1 MSDGASAGDGNSLAS
16 DGGRSDAAH
25 PDVSLEIDVDGR
37 ELKSVIVPQDFL
49 PGGSSDWAR
58 LRFAGLERGKE
69 LVVGRMIGVV
79 SSVKERAPSI
89 EGGWRGKARSIIWLH
104 GSFEMTARLDA
115 DELTRAFDRDPKL
128 ANAQGWASEQARYP
142 GLVKYRMSA
151 CDAILPLAF
160 TRHAARAFD
169 AGAKKLEFV
178 IDVCLQATGKASP
191 SSSPYVW
198 LIVSW
203 VDGKAFRLMAG
214 RPMTISPREV
224 LRPI

>member
-1 MSDGASAGDGNSLAS
+1 MACFQDGPEA
-16 DGGRSDAAH
+16 
-25 PDVSLEIDVDGR
+25 SLEIDVDGV
-37 ELKSVIVPQDFL
+37 ELKNVITPQDFL

-58 LRFAGLERGKE
+58 LHFAGLERGKE
-69 LVVGRMIGVV
+69 LVVGMMIGIA
-79 SSVKERAPSI
+79 KGAEERAPSV

-178 IDVCLQATGKASP
+178 IHVCLWATGKT
-191 SSSPYVW
+191 SSSWSPYEW

-203 VDGKAFRLMAG
+203 VEGRAFRMRAG
-214 RPMTISPREV
+214 RPMMISPREV

>member
-1 MSDGASAGDGNSLAS
+1 MACFQDGPEA
-16 DGGRSDAAH
+16 
-25 PDVSLEIDVDGR
+25 SLEIDVDGV
-37 ELKSVIVPQDFL
+37 ELKNVITPQDFL

-58 LRFAGLERGKE
+58 LHFAGLERGKE
-69 LVVGRMIGVV
+69 LVVGMMIGIA
-79 SSVKERAPSI
+79 KGAEERAPSV

-151 CDAILPLAF
+151 CDAILPWAF
-160 TRHAARAFD
+160 AQHALKAFD
-169 AGAKKLEFV
+169 AGAKKLVFD
-178 IDVCLQATGKASP
+178 IHVCLWATGKT
-191 SSSPYVW
+191 SSSWSPYEW

-203 VDGKAFRLMAG
+203 VEGRAFRMRAG
-214 RPMTISPREV
+214 RPMMISPREV

>member
-1 MSDGASAGDGNSLAS
+1 MTTCWRGGHERRRVGPRRNSLAS

-25 PDVSLEIDVDGR
+25 PDVSLEIDLDGV
-37 ELKSVIVPQDFL
+37 EIKSVITPQDFL

-69 LVVGRMIGVV
+69 LVVGKMVGVV
-79 SSVKERAPSI
+79 KSAEERIPSI

-142 GLVKYRMSA
+142 GLVKY
-151 CDAILPLAF
+151 
-160 TRHAARAFD
+160 
-169 AGAKKLEFV
+169 K
-178 IDVCLQATGKASP
+178 P
-191 SSSPYVW
+191 SSHWPSPGTR
-198 LIVSW
+198 LELSTRAQRSSNSISTS
-203 VDGKAFRLMAG
+203 AFG
-214 RPMTISPREV
+214 RPARSRHRGARTNG
-224 LRPI
+224 

>member
-1 MSDGASAGDGNSLAS
+1 MACFQDGPEA
-16 DGGRSDAAH
+16 
-25 PDVSLEIDVDGR
+25 SLEIDVDGV
-37 ELKSVIVPQDFL
+37 ELKNVITPQDFL

-58 LRFAGLERGKE
+58 LHFAGLERGKE
-69 LVVGRMIGVV
+69 LVVGMMIGIA
-79 SSVKERAPSI
+79 KGAEERAPSV

-178 IDVCLQATGKASP
+178 IDVCLQATGRASP
-191 SSSPYVW
+191 SSSPYKW

-203 VDGKAFRLMAG
+203 VEGRAFRMRAG
-214 RPMTISPREV
+214 RPMMISPREV

>member
-1 MSDGASAGDGNSLAS
+1 M
-16 DGGRSDAAH
+16 SDAAH
-25 PDVSLEIDVDGR
+25 PDVSFEIDPVGV
-37 ELKSVIVPQDFL
+37 EVKSVIVPQDFL

-69 LVVGRMIGVV
+69 LVVGKMVGVV
-79 SSVKERAPSI
+79 NSAEKCAPSI
-89 EGGWRGKARSIIWLH
+89 EGGWRGKARSIIRLH

-128 ANAQGWASEQARYP
+128 ASAQGWASEQARYP

-169 AGAKKLEFV
+169 AGEKELVFD
-178 IDVCLQATGKASP
+178 IDVCLWATGKT
-191 SSSPYVW
+191 SSSWSPYEW
-198 LIVSW
+198 LIVSH
-203 VDGKAFRLMAG
+203 VEGRAFRMRAG
-214 RPMTISPREV
+214 RRMTISPREV
-224 LRPI
+224 LRPR

>member
-1 MSDGASAGDGNSLAS
+1 MSDGASARDGNSLAS

-25 PDVSLEIDVDGR
+25 PDVSLEIDVDGV
-37 ELKSVIVPQDFL
+37 EIKSVIVPQDFL
-49 PGGSSDWAR
+49 PGLSSDWAR

-69 LVVGRMIGVV
+69 LVVGKMVGVV
-79 SSVKERAPSI
+79 KSAEERAPSI

-142 GLVKYRMSA
+142 GLVKYRISA
-151 CDAILPLAF
+151 REAILPLAF

-169 AGAKKLEFV
+169 AGKKKLEFD
-178 IDVCLQATGKASP
+178 IDVCLWATGKV
-191 SSSPYVW
+191 SSSWSPYEW
-198 LIVSW
+198 LIVSR
-203 VDGKAFRLMAG
+203 VGDQAFRMRAG
-214 RPMTISPREV
+214 RPMMLSPREV
-224 LRPI
+224 LRPR

>member
-25 PDVSLEIDVDGR
+25 PDVSLEIDVDGV
-37 ELKSVIVPQDFL
+37 EIKSVIVPQDFL

-69 LVVGRMIGVV
+69 LVVGKMIGVV
-79 SSVKERAPSI
+79 NSAEERAPSI

-115 DELTRAFDRDPKL
+115 DELRRAFDRDPKL
-128 ANAQGWASEQARYP
+128 ANASCWASEQARYP

-169 AGAKKLEFV
+169 AGAKKLEFD
-178 IDVCLQATGKASP
+178 IDVCLWATGKV
-191 SSSPYVW
+191 SSSWSPYEW
-198 LIVSW
+198 LIVSY
-203 VDGKAFRLMAG
+203 VEGRAFRMRAG
-214 RPMTISPREV
+214 RRMMISPREV
-224 LRPI
+224 LRRI